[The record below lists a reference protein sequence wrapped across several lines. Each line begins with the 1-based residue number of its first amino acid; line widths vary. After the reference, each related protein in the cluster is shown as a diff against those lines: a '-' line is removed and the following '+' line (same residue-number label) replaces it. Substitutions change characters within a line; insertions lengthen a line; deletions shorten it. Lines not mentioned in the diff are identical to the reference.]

1 MALAAGFFYYNT
13 LNIKIVLTNDN
24 MMAIIQNIIF

>member
-1 MALAAGFFYYNT
+1 MALAVVFFYYNT

-24 MMAIIQNIIF
+24 LMAIIQNIIF